1 MKQGFH
7 TASASSERHPPTGSF
22 AAGADVRAV
31 YCCGPHCASKRPF
44 VSPQC
49 ADRVPRS
56 RSSACE
62 SASDFR
68 LSVDNLIP
76 PTGRV
81 TAWQSAST
89 KGTQATA
96 KRRFDG
102 QARLAAG
109 MLPVAAAATHER
121 SARAVRIWAVLAA
134 EDSIGPCESLF
145 WSDAEKQLNVG
156 IKFRQSQDYV
166 VSQKTVDEFPSCPTH
181 STAHNALAVV
191 QAETCTGGTRR
202 TGDNHGNFAQERA
215 TCPQGG
221 TVQRTEGSDHQA
233 VASAPRSGF

>member
-1 MKQGFH
+1 M
-7 TASASSERHPPTGSF
+7 SY
-22 AAGADVRAV
+22 AAIADVRAV

-44 VSPQC
+44 VSPQG

-62 SASDFR
+62 SASDFG
-68 LSVDNLIP
+68 LSVDNSTP
-76 PTGRV
+76 PTGRD

-89 KGTQATA
+89 EGTQATA

-109 MLPVAAAATHER
+109 MLPVAAAAAHEC
-121 SARAVRIWAVLAA
+121 SARAFRIGAVLVA
-134 EDSIGPCESLF
+134 EDSIGPCQSLF
-145 WSDAEKQLNVG
+145 WSDADKQLNVG

-166 VSQKTVDEFPSCPTH
+166 VSQETVEQFPSCPAH
-181 STAHNALAVV
+181 SSAHNALAVV
-191 QAETCTGGTRR
+191 QAETCTGGRRR

-215 TCPQGG
+215 TCPHWG
-221 TVQRTEGSDHQA
+221 TVQKTKGSDHQA